1 MMLLADNYTREEI
14 IQILYNK
21 YNIKLSKSQLR
32 TKIKH
37 IAKQLKNPI
46 TVVDKRI
53 KKCCMCGEE
62 KNITEF
68 SKDKSKKG
76 GYSPRCKQCD
86 KERKNIKKVGNL
98 TKTA

>member
-1 MMLLADNYTREEI
+1 MMLLADYTHEEI

-46 TVVDKRI
+46 TVVDKRTKSVVCAEKKKILQSFQRTKAKRTDIVQDVNNVI
-53 KKCCMCGEE
+53 KRE
-62 KNITEF
+62 KNI
-68 SKDKSKKG
+68 K
-76 GYSPRCKQCD
+76 
-86 KERKNIKKVGNL
+86 IKWEI
-98 TKTA
+98 

>member
-1 MMLLADNYTREEI
+1 MLLADYTHEEI

-46 TVVDKRI
+46 TVVDKRT
-53 KKCCMCGEE
+53 KKSVVCAEKK
-62 KNITEF
+62 KNIYRVF
-68 SKDKSKKG
+68 KG
-76 GYSPRCKQCD
+76 QKQ
-86 KERKNIKKVGNL
+86 KGRI
-98 TKTA
+98 